1 MLKLIFVIDGL
12 GTSREIALRWLSLKV
27 TEDKSTLVQVKA
39 WCRQAKAIIGANANS
54 DLRRHMASL
63 GHNELNTFVLLI
75 AITQPLMDG
84 DDNSIHDETKIWS
97 NVDLIFHAMW
107 RHDAT

>member
-39 WCRQAKAIIGANANS
+39 WCRQAKA
-54 DLRRHMASL
+54 
-63 GHNELNTFVLLI
+63 LLEPTLTQI
-75 AITQPLMDG
+75 YVAIWL
-84 DDNSIHDETKIWS
+84 H
-97 NVDLIFHAMW
+97 
-107 RHDAT
+107 